1 VKGAT
6 VYATER
12 QELIE
17 RLLASEGRVSVVG
30 LSRRFDV
37 TTETV
42 RRDLDLLEQS
52 GALRRVH
59 GGAVTIDRASTTE
72 PSLGDRQNRRAAAKT
87 AIARRALDALGEGFR
102 GSVFVD
108 AGTTTAALASQLAP
122 RLGGRPIDVVTH
134 ALTIATTLATVP
146 QASLTLIGG
155 RVRGLT
161 AAAVGA
167 DTVRAIGTLRP
178 DVAFLGANGISAA
191 FGISTP
197 DPDEAA
203 VKTAIVRAARRV
215 VLVADA
221 EKLGRELLV
230 SFARL
235 PDIDVLVTD
244 AAPDAALTA
253 ALADADVEVWVA

>member
-1 VKGAT
+1 M
-6 VYATER
+6 YATER

-17 RLLASEGRVSVVG
+17 RLLLDEGRVSVVD
-30 LSRRFDV
+30 LSRRFEV

-42 RRDLDLLEQS
+42 RRDLDLLEHS
-52 GALRRVH
+52 GSLRRVH
-59 GGAVTIDRASTTE
+59 GGAVPLDRASTNE
-72 PSLGDRQNRRAAAKT
+72 PSLGDREHRNASAK
-87 AIARRALDALGEGFR
+87 ANIARRALDALGEGFR

-108 AGTTTAALASQLAP
+108 AGTTTASLAAQLAP
-122 RLGGRPIDVVTH
+122 RLGGQSIDVVTH
-134 ALTIATTLATVP
+134 ALPIATTLATVP
-146 QASLTLIGG
+146 QASLTVIGG

-167 DTVRAIGTLRP
+167 DTVHAIGTLRP
-178 DVAFLGANGISAA
+178 DIAFLGANGISAD
-191 FGISTP
+191 FGVSTP

-215 VLVADA
+215 VLAVDA

-235 PDIDVLVTD
+235 SDIDVLVTD
-244 AAPDAALTA
+244 AAPDAPLAT